1 MWCLHVFTFSGSVTV
16 GNQGNSAETPELSAQ
31 VEVASVKIYCSAVW
45 TAHECCIQVQS
56 GRRPSV
62 TNRRHF
68 SHRSP
73 EKAGKTWVRSTVRH
87 RHDNI
92 LSRVCLVLTDHL
104 FTPLPAAAVVRL
116 PSNRFH
122 VNAA

>member
-1 MWCLHVFTFSGSVTV
+1 MLHSGAVGQTAV
-16 GNQGNSAETPELSAQ
+16 GNKPDFLLLFLLF
-31 VEVASVKIYCSAVW
+31 ILLF
-45 TAHECCIQVQS
+45 
-56 GRRPSV
+56 
-62 TNRRHF
+62 HF